1 MLRRRYSPRQ
11 RESRVKR
18 KLFSSSSAW
27 VRWGALAAGLAGV
40 LSIVGNY
47 LLLTYPENLS
57 LVTVLLAVSSFFVL
71 LGLTGFHAL
80 QKERY
85 ERLGRGA
92 FYLLVAAYVAQI
104 LGVAVLSVDQAIWWL
119 HWIGAV
125 GALVGYVLY
134 GTATTRAGVL
144 PRWCG
149 EAFIVAYSVAT
160 VLPGYGGIL
169 FGLIWLALGYA
180 LWSRRNT
187 VAGEQ
192 PTRAH

>member
-1 MLRRRYSPRQ
+1 MLRRYSSRQ

-18 KLFSSSSAW
+18 ILLVSSSAW
-27 VRWGALAAGLAGV
+27 IRWGALAAALAGV
-40 LSIVGNY
+40 LSIVSNY
-47 LLLTYPENLS
+47 LLLIYPEATSLGIVLS
-57 LVTVLLAVSSFFVL
+57 IVSALLIL
-71 LGLTGFHAL
+71 LGLTGFHTL
-80 QKERY
+80 QKEKY
-85 ERLGRGA
+85 GRLGRAA
-92 FYLLVAAYVAQI
+92 FYTLVAAYVAQI
-104 LGVAVLSVDQAIWWL
+104 LGTAVLSVDQSIWWL
-119 HWIGAV
+119 SWIGAV

-134 GTATTRAGVL
+134 GTASTRAGVL

-192 PTRAH
+192 PTRAR